1 MAQFDV
7 HRNRGAN
14 RETIPYVV
22 VVQSAIFDGYKRRVV
37 VPLVKKSYIDKVT
50 LPRFNPTF
58 TIEGTPVVLH
68 PLEMVS
74 VATDKMG
81 KVVHSLVEE
90 GQQIIDA
97 LDELITRAHG

>member
-14 RETIPYVV
+14 RDLVPYVV
-22 VVQSAIFDGYKRRVV
+22 VVQSALFDGYKRRVV
-37 VPLVKKSYIDKVT
+37 VPLVKKTYLDKVAA
-50 LPRFNPTF
+50 PRFNPTF
-58 TIEGTPVVLH
+58 VIEGTPVILQ
-68 PLEMVS
+68 PLNVVS
-74 VATDKMG
+74 VATNTLG
-81 KVVHSLVEE
+81 KAVGSLTEQ